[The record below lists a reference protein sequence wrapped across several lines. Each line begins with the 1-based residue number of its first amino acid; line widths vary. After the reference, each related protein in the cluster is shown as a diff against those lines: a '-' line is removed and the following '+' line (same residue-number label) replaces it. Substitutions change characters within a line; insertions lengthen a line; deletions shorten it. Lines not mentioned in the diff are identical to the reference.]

1 MLAEIC
7 LRQGSSG
14 TFTLIPNHPETA
26 TDVSAYFILLF
37 KVLMVDGMK
46 NY

>member
-7 LRQGSSG
+7 PRQVSSG
-14 TFTLIPNHPETA
+14 TFALIPNHLETA
-26 TDVSAYFILLF
+26 TDVGAYFILLF
-37 KVLMVDGMK
+37 KVLMVEGMK